1 MPRTATA
8 LTLIFTGA
16 AAIGLACRP
25 ALAAPRLQDGTPVMF
40 GASVGAE
47 TAGITSPQPPFVALR
62 PPVRASLRG
71 RAVGYL
77 GTWLGTAQLD
87 VDPIALAVPGLAPP
101 GLLGWAGAGPNIE
114 FAGGA
119 IAPWLGVGGVATAGG
134 RGFGPAI
141 GLIDAG
147 EMGGGIVVYAATGL
161 VWPLTVQGVLA
172 DPGSSGTW
180 PPFDATV
187 GFSQPQGPGRL
198 HVEFSLRVGPGVKPM
213 WQGATVSTDGN
224 IVALL
229 GLGYAPGA
237 VPVPEAPATL
247 W

>member
-1 MPRTATA
+1 MLATTC
-8 LTLIFTGA
+8 LMLA
-16 AAIGLACRP
+16 AAS
-25 ALAAPRLQDGTPVMF
+25 APRLQDGTPLML

-47 TAGITSPQPPFVALR
+47 SAGISSPQPPFVALR
-62 PPVRASLRG
+62 PPVRMSLRG

-77 GTWLGTAQLD
+77 GSWLATAQVD
-87 VDPIALAVPGLAPP
+87 VDPIALALPGLAPP
-101 GLLGWAGAGPNIE
+101 AALAWAGAGPNLT

-134 RGFGPAI
+134 RGVGPAI
-141 GLIDAG
+141 GVIDAG
-147 EMGGGIVVYAATGL
+147 AMAGGLVVYAASGL
-161 VWPLTVQGVLA
+161 VWPLAVQGVLA
-172 DPGSSGTW
+172 DPAGSGTW

-198 HVEFSLRVGPGVKPM
+198 HVEVSLRVGPGVKPM
-213 WQGATVSTDGN
+213 WQGATPSTDGN

-229 GLGYAPGA
+229 GLGYAPGVVA
-237 VPVPEAPATL
+237 APDPGDVV